1 MTQVAH
7 IHVAFFLSLVLQVD
21 GAADVGMS
29 GRYVER
35 VTGLFGAELDAL
47 RKEGESSVGAAC
59 LPLLAQSMQHI
70 IVAHLPPDRTD
81 HEERTLLLADLQQWA
96 AAQQGK

>member
-1 MTQVAH
+1 M
-7 IHVAFFLSLVLQVD
+7 
-21 GAADVGMS
+21 
-29 GRYVER
+29 ER

-70 IVAHLPPDRTD
+70 IIAHLPNDRVD
-81 HEERTLLLADLQQWA
+81 SDERSLLSVDLQQWA
-96 AAQQGK
+96 VAQQVK